1 MPLPLL
7 LLLYPLVRAIA
18 RIAVGAPI
26 AIIVY
31 TFLTSQLDPLMLRL
45 ENEIYSSLGQLS
57 SLSELAYQT
66 VLFLDFSHCVKLV
79 LATSAACLSIKL
91 FMISVRAFGV
101 NV

>member
-7 LLLYPLVRAIA
+7 LLLYPLIRAVA
-18 RIAVGAPI
+18 RIVVGVPV

-31 TFLTSQLDPLMLRL
+31 TFLTSYLEPIMAQL
-45 ENEIYSSLGQLS
+45 EIELYSSLGQLS
-57 SLSELAYQT
+57 SLSDFAYQA
-66 VLFLDFSHCVKLV
+66 VVFLDFAHCVKLV

>member
-18 RIAVGAPI
+18 RIAIGAPI

-31 TFLTSQLDPLMLRL
+31 TFLTSYLDPIMLRL
-45 ENEIYSSLGQLS
+45 ENEIYASLGQLS
-57 SLSELAYQT
+57 SLSQLAYQA
-66 VLFLDFSHCVKLV
+66 VVFLDFAHCVKLV